1 MFSHAVNQAQS
12 GPPSSAETR
21 DKFKHATADVL
32 KLSAGG
38 YGVANAIEGA
48 LESMRRTIGV
58 YAGSSTFEPLAMN
71 AL

>member
-1 MFSHAVNQAQS
+1 VVRQVQLK
-12 GPPSSAETR
+12 PR
-21 DKFKHATADVL
+21 DKFKHAIVDVL
-32 KLSAGG
+32 KRSTGA
-38 YGVANAIEGA
+38 YGVANATEGA